1 MQKSILYAV
10 LNVFSMAF
18 FVHIVWCWSRCWC
31 CCFCQLR
38 MVGYIFLYI
47 FSNLHVWEKSY
58 VLYLHFNLWH
68 CGVFFSLTFYSVFEI
83 QREKERNFPYFHS
96 FSKTFSFCANLVR
109 GSVERCFDFPLNVP
123 IVYVILPSTFIRWR
137 PTLKI
142 TEAIHACVYFKFVN
156 TSPYSAFI
164 TELPCLCCLLWL
176 LLLFGPLIK
185 YAPFDTYSTIYGC
198 ARCVRWLHAN
208 IFIWLLETFAFGFS
222 KDKSLL
228 CSKMV
233 WYLSY
238 VNVKI
243 ASTTTTWL

>member
-1 MQKSILYAV
+1 MREVIRSLSSLQ
-10 LNVFSMAF
+10 SMALWGF
-18 FVHIVWCWSRCWC
+18 FLSHILFSVWDSTREREG
-31 CCFCQLR
+31 FS
-38 MVGYIFLYI
+38 I
-47 FSNLHVWEKSY
+47 FSFIFKNIF
-58 VLYLHFNLWH
+58 VL
-68 CGVFFSLTFYSVFEI
+68 CEFSARQCRALFW
-83 QREKERNFPYFHS
+83 FPIECS
-96 FSKTFSFCANLVR
+96 
-109 GSVERCFDFPLNVP
+109 

-137 PTLKI
+137 PTPKI

-185 YAPFDTYSTIYGC
+185 YASFDTYSTIYGC